1 MVRWFKKSLIV
12 VLITGIITTEIPTA
26 TADSYSFDDHLPD
39 IGTTAGDTLSINQEL
54 TMGDYYVR
62 QLRGSAPIIDDPLL
76 STYIN
81 RLGMR
86 LVSHASSV
94 RTPFHFY
101 LIRNDE
107 INAFAFFGGNVV
119 LHSGLFRYTEN
130 ESELASVL
138 AHEISH
144 VTQRHLARMMEQQQ
158 QNAPL
163 TWVGALGSVLLSM
176 ANPQAGM
183 AALSGTLAASKQGM
197 ISFTQ
202 QNEQEADRIG
212 LQVLQR
218 SGFDP
223 KGMPDFMQILSDKT
237 RYDSKLPEMLLTHPL
252 PESRLADARNRA
264 NQMAPHPVASSADF
278 LFARVRILGMYS
290 GQRNDTSQ
298 ITSAMLQA
306 LEQGNQR
313 QQQAAAYAH
322 AIIYSQQQKFE
333 DARRTLQPLLTSQPD
348 NDWFI
353 DLMTDIDIGQQR
365 APDAIHRLENA
376 LAKKSNDAVLQINLA
391 NAYIE
396 GNQPQKA
403 SRLLYRYTYKY
414 PNDTNGWELLTKA
427 SAAQGLR
434 DEELAARAETMALS
448 GQLDDAISMLK
459 EASTISSGDKRARYN
474 ARADQLHQLQIKFKP
489 YQK

>member
-12 VLITGIITTEIPTA
+12 ILSTGLITTGISVTA
-26 TADSYSFDDHLPD
+26 ADYSFDDHLPD
-39 IGTTAGDTLSINQEL
+39 MGTTAGDTLSINQEL

-76 STYIN
+76 SGYIN

-86 LVSHASSV
+86 LVSQANSV

-119 LHSGLFRYTEN
+119 LHSAIFRYTDT

-144 VTQRHLARMMEQQQ
+144 VTQRHLARMMQQQQ

-176 ANPQAGM
+176 ANPQVGM
-183 AALSGTLAASKQGM
+183 AALSGTLAGTRQGM

-218 SGFDP
+218 AGFDP
-223 KGMPDFMQILSDKT
+223 QGMPNFMQILSDKT

-264 NQMAPHPVASSADF
+264 NQMPPHPVASSADF
-278 LFARVRILGMYS
+278 LFAKVRTLGMYS
-290 GQRNDTSQ
+290 GQRNGNTQLDSTF
-298 ITSAMLQA
+298 LHA

-313 QQQAAAYAH
+313 QQQAATYAR
-322 AIIYSQQQKFE
+322 AIIYNQQNKFD
-333 DARRTLQPLLTSQPD
+333 DARRTLQPLLASQPD

-353 DLMTDIDIGQQR
+353 DLMTDIDISQQR
-365 APDAIHRLENA
+365 APDAIRRLENA
-376 LAKKSNDAVLQINLA
+376 LAKKSGDAVLQINLA

-396 GNQPQKA
+396 GNQPQQA

-414 PNDTNGWELLTKA
+414 PNDTNGWDLLSKA

-434 DEELAARAETMALS
+434 DEELAARAESIALA

-459 EASTISSGDKRARYN
+459 QASSISSGDKRARYN
-474 ARADQLHQLQIKFKP
+474 ARADQLRQLQLKFKP